1 MFSKLNEHDLIR
13 GVFKSKFSQMVTPLD
28 KQSDWLHSKGPDY
41 MWIGL
46 VLLSGNRT
54 DSMKSIMMFLN
65 KLLEVFD
72 TENNMPLLTIST
84 LLDLEDED
92 KLKIIDIMELY
103 FDLSEFA
110 PLTIVLPDNEKVLT
124 KRFYTNNYSFEN
136 RLKRL
141 NELLDEI
148 TDQYS
153 QMSTDIRY
161 FKLYYKMLQGKL
173 VFNDSMFQM
182 MDALEIY
189 PDLEVEAPE
198 IALIG
203 SQIRSLEVA
212 ISLAEDIDYSFSNQ
226 FWNNISQLI
235 DCEVFSVIINK
246 ENNVDLQEIRREVY
260 QVLQYYRDLLQN
272 IEHFNNKLYVLT
284 SILTYSYKRLLELIN
299 HELQYTISG
308 RSIVRSCIENY
319 VMTKYLI
326 TEEDSHENIWEEYQ
340 YYGIGSY
347 KLISERY
354 IEHSPESP
362 PSHVNFQYLNLLV
375 SEFINKEFIDMDTR
389 YFGSGNIKNKFEKV
403 GEKDLYSY
411 QYDYDSQFEHGLWGA
426 IRESSILKCN
436 SPGHQFHGIPDIDD
450 IQELPD
456 VSSDIDIVL
465 KKYLSVIKEI
475 FPIPNEEANAR

>member
-141 NELLDEI
+141 NELLAEI

-272 IEHFNNKLYVLT
+272 IEHFNNKLYV
-284 SILTYSYKRLLELIN
+284 IHIN
-299 HELQYTISG
+299 GY
-308 RSIVRSCIENY
+308 
-319 VMTKYLI
+319 
-326 TEEDSHENIWEEYQ
+326 
-340 YYGIGSY
+340 
-347 KLISERY
+347 
-354 IEHSPESP
+354 
-362 PSHVNFQYLNLLV
+362 
-375 SEFINKEFIDMDTR
+375 
-389 YFGSGNIKNKFEKV
+389 
-403 GEKDLYSY
+403 
-411 QYDYDSQFEHGLWGA
+411 
-426 IRESSILKCN
+426 
-436 SPGHQFHGIPDIDD
+436 
-450 IQELPD
+450 
-456 VSSDIDIVL
+456 
-465 KKYLSVIKEI
+465 
-475 FPIPNEEANAR
+475 